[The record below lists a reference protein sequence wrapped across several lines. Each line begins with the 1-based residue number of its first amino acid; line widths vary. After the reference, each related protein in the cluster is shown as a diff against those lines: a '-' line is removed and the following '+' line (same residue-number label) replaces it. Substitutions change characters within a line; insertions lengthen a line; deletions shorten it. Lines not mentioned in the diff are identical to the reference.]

1 MIHRSAQDA
10 GGLWVR
16 RRPLAESRRGFKR
29 RGAGTSL
36 GIADLGRLAGEAGIA
51 EAFNCA
57 LGQMVLDRQRRVIH
71 PVHEQVAQRP
81 QEAVVVGGSEQLQPA
96 GPEDVPAGE
105 LERLATV
112 RLVPGGRVAPVPDL
126 GSVYAQDPD
135 RLRGASGHV
144 IRIVS
149 PSSTQTVAGSTR
161 ILVPTGRVGTVRL
174 VAHRALRGSRSPV
187 FVRRTPRAKTTRRR
201 RVSVL
206 RTSRRIMIKTSS
218 QVVTAFL
225 GEPHP
230 HSARVGDAFSRGWPP
245 ELAAEVRSILDETVL
260 DAVVELAASSPDLE
274 HFGAGVRA
282 IPRPRSPGTQ
292 LTSPSPTLENWC
304 DYRRDA

>member
-1 MIHRSAQDA
+1 M
-10 GGLWVR
+10 
-16 RRPLAESRRGFKR
+16 
-29 RGAGTSL
+29 
-36 GIADLGRLAGEAGIA
+36 
-51 EAFNCA
+51 
-57 LGQMVLDRQRRVIH
+57 
-71 PVHEQVAQRP
+71 
-81 QEAVVVGGSEQLQPA
+81 VGGSEKLQPA
-96 GPEDVPAGE
+96 SPEEVPAGE

-161 ILVPTGRVGTVRL
+161 TLVPAGRVGTVRL

-187 FVRRTPRAKTTRRR
+187 FVHRTPRAKTTRRR
-201 RVSVL
+201 RISVL

-230 HSARVGDAFSRGWPP
+230 HSARVGDAFSRGWGDI
-245 ELAAEVRSILDETVL
+245 LRSYE
-260 DAVVELAASSPDLE
+260 APSSSSQGTIRSLRGPDLLE
-274 HFGAGVRA
+274 SEWRSHFAGRE
-282 IPRPRSPGTQ
+282 RTRGHYQ
-292 LTSPSPTLENWC
+292 
-304 DYRRDA
+304 